1 MDDFAYAIT
10 KGFTWYVNFK
20 ERSARYEF
28 WYWTLFSFLVNLV
41 AGLADGSLLS
51 GGSGLAS
58 SIVSLGLL
66 LPGLAVSVRRM
77 HDIGRTGWWV
87 LINFIP
93 LLGQAIFIYFAVQP
107 SEPHFNRFG
116 ENPFVRR
123 AAEEDGT
130 IGDDDDGEED
140 GIDEGRKAR
149 NIETHQSS
157 E

>member
-1 MDDFAYAIT
+1 MDDFAYAVT
-10 KGFTWYVNFK
+10 NGFKRYFDFK
-20 ERSARYEF
+20 DRSARYEF
-28 WYWTLFSFLVNLV
+28 WYWTLFSFVLNFIASLV
-41 AGLADGSLLS
+41 DGSLVA

-66 LPGLAVSVRRM
+66 IPGIAVAVRRM

-93 LLGQAIFIYFAVQP
+93 ILGNAVFIYFAVQP

-123 AAEEDGT
+123 EAEES
-130 IGDDDDGEED
+130 GED
-140 GIDEGRKAR
+140 VGSDEGRKR
-149 NIETHQSS
+149 KNIETHQSTD
-157 E
+157 